1 LEYYDQD
8 IPRTL
13 PCEQDIRVMAA
24 DLLGLFAAHGLT
36 PKKKAAGEWAAPCPA
51 CGGRDRCMIRPDD
64 HDGRGGYWCRQCGT
78 YGDAIQFLRDYEGMS
93 YADACRELGVEA
105 VRARTGLPRPPRPA
119 AGQDPFEPAPSAP
132 PAELWTRKAT
142 AFAGWAHAQLLQNP
156 EQLAWLAA
164 RGLPL
169 EAIKRY
175 RLGWN
180 PGERGKSCLI
190 RPRANWGL
198 PPAEGKPDK
207 DGRPTVKRT
216 FWIPRGVVIPLL
228 APDAPEGPVLRLR
241 IRRPEGDRETFKK
254 DTKYYVLPGSCMDA
268 MLLGREARAFVVVES
283 ELDALMLHHQVG
295 DLIGVV
301 SVQTANVKKI
311 ATGVLETLGEA
322 LCILVALDAEGK
334 DGAGA
339 KGWQRWPATFPRAK
353 RWPCPVGKDPGEA
366 YAAGANLRAWIMAGL
381 PPVLQP
387 GRLPPGQPLAAEGEE
402 EKTRAVGAG
411 EATGEKPAD
420 GPEQETAS
428 SPHGDAATMA
438 APDRT
443 AEVPWLVPGYVSA
456 LDMVPLGKLLSA
468 MRRHDVKPVLVPGL
482 AEQTDGALAL
492 WSGAAIAA
500 EVMARM
506 AKLFFGDCLEAILWF
521 LDRRRLRATASLR
534 RVHGQVDG
542 SGEWAAL
549 VRRASNETPGLAFAG
564 WTNLHYWREREA
576 AGR

>member
-1 LEYYDQD
+1 
-8 IPRTL
+8 
-13 PCEQDIRVMAA
+13 
-24 DLLGLFAAHGLT
+24 
-36 PKKKAAGEWAAPCPA
+36 
-51 CGGRDRCMIRPDD
+51 MIRPDD

-93 YADACRELGVEA
+93 YADACRELGMEA
-105 VRARTGLPRPPRPA
+105 ARTRSGLPRTPRPA
-119 AGQDPFEPAPSAP
+119 AGQDPFEPALSAP

-142 AFAGWAHAQLLQNP
+142 AFAAWAHEQLLKNS

-198 PPAEGKPDK
+198 PLAEGKPDK
-207 DGRPTVKRT
+207 DSRPTVKRT
-216 FWIPRGVVIPLL
+216 FWIPRGIVVPHL
-228 APDAPEGPVLRLR
+228 ATDDPGGTVLRLR
-241 IRRPEGDRETFKK
+241 IRRPEADRQAFKQE
-254 DTKYYVLPGSCMDA
+254 TKYYVIPGSAMDA
-268 MLLGREARAFVVVES
+268 MVLGREARAFVVVES
-283 ELDALMLHHQVG
+283 ELDALMLHDQVG
-295 DLIGVV
+295 DLIGVI

-311 ATGVLETLGEA
+311 AADVLDGLREA
-322 LCILVALDAEGK
+322 LCILVALDAEGT

-339 KGWQRWPATFPRAK
+339 KGWQRWAASFSRAK

-387 GRLPPGQPLAAEGEE
+387 GLLPPGQPLRAEGEE
-402 EKTRAVGAG
+402 EGTGVAGAEVAAG
-411 EATGEKPAD
+411 EKAAVEP
-420 GPEQETAS
+420 GPD
-428 SPHGDAATMA
+428 PA
-438 APDRT
+438 APAQAAD
-443 AEVPWLVPGYVSA
+443 VPWLVPDYAGA
-456 LDMVPLGKLLSA
+456 LDMVPLGRLLLA
-468 MRRHDVKPVLVPGL
+468 MQRHHVEPMLVPGL
-482 AEQTDGALAL
+482 SEQDDGALVL
-492 WSGAAIAA
+492 RSGAEVPDAA
-500 EVMARM
+500 MAKM

-521 LDRRRLRATASLR
+521 LDRRRLRATSSLR

-549 VRRASNETPGLAFAG
+549 VRCASETPGLAFAG
-564 WTNLHYWREREA
+564 WTNLGYWREREA